1 MVTSALAPDVLANTC
16 ATTGQHA
23 SMPIRPDL
31 AVERGIVTLTS
42 GFVNFLEPARLG
54 DVLVSKPTKS
64 PSVGDQPLRRHGS
77 TGRDRDR

>member
-54 DVLVSKPTKS
+54 DVLVLEAHEVTVRGRSA
-64 PSVGDQPLRRHGS
+64 S
-77 TGRDRDR
+77 TTSRFDRARP